1 MGTLEDEI
9 IKAKGEEYAKALNDH
24 LRQHIDHAFKKEYE
38 KYARAIT
45 DYYPKRRYGKWT
57 IYNKDGARV
66 AWGLNEREMK
76 NYMKL
81 LKKEE

>member
-1 MGTLEDEI
+1 MSTLEDEMLEQI
-9 IKAKGEEYAKALNDH
+9 GKQYTASLARSMRQTVNDVF
-24 LRQHIDHAFKKEYE
+24 QEQWY
-38 KYARAIT
+38 KYNP
-45 DYYPKRRYGKWT
+45 DYYSKRKYGKWT
-57 IYNKDGARV
+57 IYGKDGMRV

>member
-1 MGTLEDEI
+1 MTI
-9 IKAKGEEYAKALNDH
+9 TIAAARQAAEELYKM
-24 LRQHIDHAFKKEYE
+24 EWV
-38 KYARAIT
+38 KYQKP
-45 DYYPKRRYGKWT
+45 DYYPKRKYGKWT
-57 IYNKDGARV
+57 IYNKDGWRV

>member
-1 MGTLEDEI
+1 MGKLQDMVLGDL
-9 IKAKGEEYAKALNDH
+9 AKS
-24 LRQHIDHAFKKEYE
+24 IDNAFKEE
-38 KYARAIT
+38 WFKYNR
-45 DYYPKRRYGKWT
+45 DYYPKRKYGKWT

-66 AWGLNEREMK
+66 AWGLNEREME

>member
-1 MGTLEDEI
+1 MYVWQDKARREIED
-9 IKAKGEEYAKALNDH
+9 KFDRLYTQLH
-24 LRQHIDHAFKKEYE
+24 QQP
-38 KYARAIT
+38 
-45 DYYPKRRYGKWT
+45 DYYSKRKYGKWT
-57 IYNKDGARV
+57 IYGKDGMRV

>member
-1 MGTLEDEI
+1 MTI
-9 IKAKGEEYAKALNDH
+9 TIAAARQAAEELYKM
-24 LRQHIDHAFKKEYE
+24 EWV
-38 KYARAIT
+38 KYQKP
-45 DYYPKRRYGKWT
+45 DYYPKRKYGKWT
-57 IYNKDGARV
+57 IYGKDGMRV